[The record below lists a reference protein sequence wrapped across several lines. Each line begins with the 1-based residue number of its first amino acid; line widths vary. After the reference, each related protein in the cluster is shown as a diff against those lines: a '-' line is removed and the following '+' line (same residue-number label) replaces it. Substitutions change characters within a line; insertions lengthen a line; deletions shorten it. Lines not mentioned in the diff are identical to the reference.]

1 MSTAASLAKLKAD
14 RLKCINPGKSAV
26 VTACA
31 GSGKTWLLTSRILRI
46 ILNDPKCEKLHR
58 ILAITFTNNAAAEIQ
73 TRVKERLRELAYA
86 PKNKGK
92 GKNEK
97 TQAELLEEIGLEPEE
112 HADIASIYRTFI
124 TKRPT
129 LNVFTFH
136 SWFSHLIQFLPWDER
151 TSFHSRVADS
161 PEQLKQRAWE
171 QMLEDIKDEKSDE
184 AKSMRYLLGLH
195 KLRYL
200 KEILDCVIDY
210 RAEWHLYFHCSP
222 EDRAEAGDKAKNKT
236 EGKEKQ
242 KDAFLTFQEKKKPK
256 EECTKQEL
264 LDSDDFRK
272 ILDKLRNKKRDSKR
286 LQTAWQNIEDA
297 RQKGADVFFQT
308 VWEKTL
314 VRETARKYGKDLVEK
329 EIAPKLKVVKA
340 THDYIYNKHCARIGI
355 LYAREYAKLKE
366 QEGVIDYADMEIIP
380 LRALFRGTS
389 SDSLGEVLS
398 PRLEDF
404 FLRLDDSYDHIL
416 IDEFQDTSPAQW
428 LMLRAWLQQSPKKPR
443 VFIVGDPKQSV
454 YSWRGGNPQL
464 LDVAR
469 DYLQDD
475 HCYETEVV
483 SINHTRR
490 CSQKIVDA
498 VNEVFSNKGDW
509 ALDSFETHE
518 VETEKQKDDSSLVL
532 CFQPGE
538 LSSDDEADDTLRN
551 PLDKKAQ
558 EKDEKEAKATIEGEL
573 LAGKV
578 KKLLERGYANKDIM
592 ILHPKRPESEFLIAA
607 LAGEGLSCS
616 LLDKSSRMNCLEC
629 QDMLALLHAIFD
641 PSYGLMVA
649 QVLRSP
655 VFGVSE
661 DDLWAVYQAGLP
673 GAGKECNWVKGLEL
687 ASGSDDLTRAK
698 GLLCVWRDSYRRGK
712 LPAHELLAQCYKDA
726 NIIERYVESVPQDI
740 AKRVVLNLDWIL
752 NYSLEAQGGRL
763 VLPSEYA
770 AHLRELSEAG
780 EKSDLADEGDNLI
793 RSLTVHGAKGLESK
807 VVIVVNS
814 DYRTG
819 TKWDKLLVNWDL
831 THLRPSHFSFCRGS
845 KYATECQEQA
855 WEKIKMDKEQEKN
868 NLLYVAMTRA
878 RQHLFFSKRPEKQK
892 EPKKETE
899 GESEEAAGEQKK
911 AKLWEHVKESSGNLD
926 EKELDELRAVEE
938 SPATDGSDSDERRP
952 WIEGKEKEKSV
963 RTGRRNEADN
973 EFKIKGTQRHN
984 LLALILQNENAYS
997 KVMKDNQL
1005 LHRRLLGIGKERLAE
1020 LHEEIEKVLNPQTE
1034 FGKLLA
1040 QVDKKKNP
1048 IECEL
1053 SAIGKDKKI
1062 RRIDCLLTS
1071 KDGVVW
1077 IIDFKTGGSAFEDK
1091 YKDVYD
1097 EQLRGYHEVVSSS
1110 ASYKDRNIKMA
1121 IVDKEGGMR
1130 EVQPA

>member
-73 TRVKERLRELAYA
+73 ERVRERLHELAYA

-92 GKNEK
+92 NKNKK
-97 TQAELLEEIGLEPEE
+97 TQAELLEEIGLDPEE
-112 HADIASIYRTFI
+112 HTDIASIYRTFI

-129 LNVFTFH
+129 LNVLTFH
-136 SWFSHLIQFLPWDER
+136 RWFTHLIQFLPWDER
-151 TSFHSRVADS
+151 TSFHTRVAES
-161 PEQLKQRAWE
+161 PEHMKQQAWE
-171 QMLEDIKDEKSDE
+171 QMLGSITDEESDE

-200 KEILDCVIDY
+200 KEILDDVIDY
-210 RAEWHLYFHCSP
+210 RAEWYLYFGCSP
-222 EDRAEAGDKAKNKT
+222 EDKAKAEDKA
-236 EGKEKQ
+236 EGEEED
-242 KDAFLTFQEKKKPK
+242 KDAFSAFQNKMKPK
-256 EECTKQEL
+256 EECTKQDLLESEEFKDMLAELGALNQKESSQLQKTLKKIEDAKQNGADSFFQMVCTQMGNKTARKEARDAGREEL
-264 LDSDDFRK
+264 LDKK
-272 ILDKLRNKKRDSKR
+272 IM
-286 LQTAWQNIEDA
+286 
-297 RQKGADVFFQT
+297 
-308 VWEKTL
+308 
-314 VRETARKYGKDLVEK
+314 
-329 EIAPKLKVVKA
+329 PKLNSVKA
-340 THDYIYNKHCARIGI
+340 THNYIFNKHCARIGT
-355 LYAREYAKLKE
+355 LYAQQYAKLKE
-366 QEGVIDYADMEIIP
+366 QEGVIDYADMELIP
-380 LRALFRGTS
+380 LRALFKGTS
-389 SDSLGEVLS
+389 SDSHGEVLS

-404 FLRLDDSYDHIL
+404 FLRLEETYDHIL

-428 LMLRAWLQQSPKKPR
+428 LMLRAWLEQSPKKPW

-454 YSWRGGNPQL
+454 YSWRGGSPQL

-469 DYLQDD
+469 NYLQDKNG
-475 HCYETEVV
+475 YKAEIV

-490 CSQKIVDA
+490 CSQKVVDA

-538 LSSDDEADDTLRN
+538 WSSDDEVDDTLRN

-558 EKDEKEAKATIEGEL
+558 EKDEKDLKASREGEV
-573 LAGKV
+573 LADKV
-578 KKLLERGYANKDIM
+578 EKLLEKGYANKDIM
-592 ILHPKRPESEFLIAA
+592 LLHPKRPESEHLIAA
-607 LAGEGLSCS
+607 LAGQGLSCS
-616 LLDKSSRMNCLEC
+616 LLDRSSRMDCLEC

-655 VFGVSE
+655 VFSVSE
-661 DDLWAVYQAGLP
+661 NDLWAVYQAGLP
-673 GAGKECNWVKGLEL
+673 GAGKECNWAKGLEL

-712 LPAHELLAQCYKDA
+712 FPAHELLAQCYKDA
-726 NIIERYVESVPQDI
+726 NIVERYVKAVPQKI

-752 NYSLEAQGGRL
+752 NHSLEAQGGRL

-780 EKSDLADEGDNLI
+780 EKSDLADEGEDVI

-814 DYRTG
+814 DYK
-819 TKWDKLLVNWDL
+819 TKNQWDKLLVTWNL
-831 THLRPSHFSFCRGS
+831 ATLRPNHFSFCRNS
-845 KYATECQEQA
+845 KHATECQAQA
-855 WEKIKMDKEQEKN
+855 WEEIKKAKEQEKN
-868 NLLYVAMTRA
+868 NLLYVAITRA
-878 RQHLFFSKRPEKQK
+878 RQHLFFSKRPKEKE
-892 EPKKETE
+892 EPKKETKGKSKTE
-899 GESEEAAGEQKK
+899 GEGQKK
-911 AKLWEHVKESSGNLD
+911 AKLWDHVRESSGNLD
-926 EKELDELRAVEE
+926 EKELDRLKSVEQSSTADE
-938 SPATDGSDSDERRP
+938 SDSDERRP
-952 WIEGKEKEKSV
+952 WPAEKEESV
-963 RTGRRNEADN
+963 RTGRQNEADN

-1020 LHEEIEKVLNPQTE
+1020 LHEEIEKVLDPKTE

-1062 RRIDCLLTS
+1062 RRIDCLLET
-1071 KDGVVW
+1071 KEGVVW
-1077 IIDFKTGGSAFEDK
+1077 VIDFKTGGSAFEDK
-1091 YKDVYD
+1091 YKDDYD

-1110 ASYKDRNIKMA
+1110 ASYKGRKIRMA